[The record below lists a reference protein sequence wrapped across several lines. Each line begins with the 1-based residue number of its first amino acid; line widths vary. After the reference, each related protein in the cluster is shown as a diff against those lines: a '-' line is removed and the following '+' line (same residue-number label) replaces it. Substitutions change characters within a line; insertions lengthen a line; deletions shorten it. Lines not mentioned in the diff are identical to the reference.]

1 MPFFLRPPTTFL
13 VGPGETVKIPR
24 PTKQFDWE
32 CELAVVIGKPLR
44 HASREETA
52 QAIAGYTIGLDLS
65 CRDLIP
71 ADNDLKIDS
80 TRGKA

>member
-1 MPFFLRPPTTFL
+1 MPFFLRPPTTSL